1 MAWVKGVCCAF
12 SWRVD
17 GVCPYVCRS
26 SLVSGGVRCRRGPRT
41 SQRRGSESSARLRAA
56 PLRAA
61 LCGPARGRASG
72 WPRPKPLRP
81 VRRRGCPGI
90 CPGCPT
96 RLGLPN
102 APRLPRRIPE
112 SARHDESMY
121 APPGATAPRAAP
133 AEAALIKARR
143 KDAAERKNWLAKN
156 AAPLPHRVIKGGL
169 SKKQIS
175 DVLLFPR
182 HKHTTLNKS
191 LVNAQ
196 RAHERDRERNRLA
209 NLQAVLDAEQK
220 KRDAEDLQAAKD
232 AEKKFIKNDKEKK
245 VQPAQLVAALPGHAP
260 HARPGPHDA
269 AECGAG
275 GVHGRGHLC
284 GFAGR
289 GDGST
294 GTGRGRGEAYS

>member
-1 MAWVKGVCCAF
+1 MPSAGMLAQAAQ
-12 SWRVD
+12 
-17 GVCPYVCRS
+17 
-26 SLVSGGVRCRRGPRT
+26 RT
-41 SQRRGSESSARLRAA
+41 
-56 PLRAA
+56 
-61 LCGPARGRASG
+61 GR
-72 WPRPKPLRP
+72 
-81 VRRRGCPGI
+81 
-90 CPGCPT
+90 
-96 RLGLPN
+96 GLPN
-102 APRLPRRIPE
+102 APAAASAPARLPQTLPN
-112 SARHDESMY
+112 AMY

-133 AEAALIKARR
+133 AEAALIKGATPKKPPQSSARTGSR
-143 KDAAERKNWLAKN
+143 RTPR
-156 AAPLPHRVIKGGL
+156 PLPHRVIKGGL

-182 HKHTTLNKS
+182 HRHTTLNKS

-232 AEKKFIKNDKEKK
+232 AEKKFIKSDTEKK
-245 VQPAQLVAALPGHAP
+245 VTPQLVAALPGHAP

-284 GFAGR
+284 GFARR
-289 GDGST
+289 GYGST